1 MYKWVVYMAINSEL
15 NLDPMTKLK
24 ARRHLDDTGRRK
36 VASEVKRLCDP
47 YVPWD
52 SGNLAR
58 TAQVL
63 TDGVLYDQPYAAVQ
77 YYTNTGHGKQGL
89 TKQSA
94 HNYKCLRG
102 AYWDKRMMAD
112 KGDQLTDTIAGFCGG
127 EAKK

>member
-1 MYKWVVYMAINSEL
+1 MAVNIEL
-15 NLDPMTKLK
+15 KLDPLVKMEAK
-24 ARRHLDDTGRRK
+24 RHLNDTGRKK

-47 YVPWD
+47 YVPFD
-52 SGNLAR
+52 TGMLKN

-63 TDGVLYDQPYAAVQ
+63 TDGVLYVQPYAAVQ

-112 KGDQLTDTIAGFCGG
+112 KGDQLTESIAKFCGG
-127 EAKK
+127 KAGK

>member
-1 MYKWVVYMAINSEL
+1 MAVNIEL
-15 NLDPMTKLK
+15 KLDPMTKLK

-47 YVPWD
+47 YVPMD
-52 SGNLAR
+52 TGTLKN

-63 TDGVLYDQPYAAVQ
+63 TDGVLYDQPYAAKQ
-77 YYTNTGHGKQGL
+77 YYENGGRGKQGL
-89 TKQSA
+89 TKRNA

-112 KGDQLTDTIAGFCGG
+112 KGDQLTETIAKFCGG
-127 EAKK
+127 EKA

>member
-1 MYKWVVYMAINSEL
+1 MAVSIEL
-15 NLDPMTKLK
+15 KLDPMTKLK

-47 YVPWD
+47 YVPYKD
-52 SGNLAR
+52 GPLKNS
-58 TAQVL
+58 AQVL
-63 TDGVLYDQPYAAVQ
+63 TDGVLYVQPYAAVQ

-112 KGDQLTDTIAGFCGG
+112 KGDELNKSIASFCGG
-127 EAKK
+127 KAGK

>member
-1 MYKWVVYMAINSEL
+1 MAVNIEL
-15 NLDPMTKLK
+15 KLDPMTKLK
-24 ARRHLDDTGRRK
+24 ARRHLDDTGRKK

-63 TDGVLYDQPYAAVQ
+63 TDGVLYIQDYSAKQ
-77 YYTNTGHGKQGL
+77 YYENSGWKTP
-89 TKQSA
+89 
-94 HNYKCLRG
+94 RG

-112 KGDQLTDTIAGFCGG
+112 KGDQLTESIAKFCGG
-127 EAKK
+127 EKA

>member
-1 MYKWVVYMAINSEL
+1 MVVSIEL
-15 NLDPMTKLK
+15 KLDPLVKMEAK
-24 ARRHLDDTGRRK
+24 RHLNDTGRKK
-36 VASEVKRLCDP
+36 VASEVKRLCEP

-63 TDGVLYDQPYAAVQ
+63 TDGVLYVQPYAAVQ

-112 KGDQLTDTIAGFCGG
+112 KGDELNKSIASFCGG
-127 EAKK
+127 KAGK

>member
-1 MYKWVVYMAINSEL
+1 MAVSIEL
-15 NLDPMTKLK
+15 KLDPLVKMEAK
-24 ARRHLDDTGRRK
+24 RHLNDTGRKK
-36 VASEVKRLCDP
+36 VASEVTRLCEP

-52 SGNLAR
+52 SGNLTR

-63 TDGVLYDQPYAAVQ
+63 TDGVLYVQPYAAVQ

-112 KGDQLTDTIAGFCGG
+112 KGDELNKSIASFCGG
-127 EAKK
+127 KAGK